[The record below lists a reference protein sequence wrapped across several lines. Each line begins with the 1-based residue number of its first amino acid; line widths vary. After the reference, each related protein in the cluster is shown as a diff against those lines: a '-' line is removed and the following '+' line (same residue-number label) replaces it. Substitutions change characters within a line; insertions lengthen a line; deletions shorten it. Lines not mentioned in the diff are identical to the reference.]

1 MYTIPF
7 DSDVLKSIITGEISS
22 PKIDYVNSKIKGKNF
37 ITYLSNLK
45 YDNLFIDFSD
55 VSFEEKSVI
64 ISEFIKHNSTCHIE
78 QLEATVIKCLFL
90 YRGYDLSLLDEV
102 ESDTKTLEK
111 SILNNQELQE
121 YLDNN
126 KNLIKQ
132 LADILD
138 GVLLYAIKNIND
150 YKEEVGNDITSN
162 IVVEKQEIG
171 KTFVNILDNV
181 SFNFHYY
188 SSLPSFEE
196 LKYFEH
202 YFDRPIYSGKTL
214 INYIITPNCFI
225 YPMLKMILGLEFSP
239 EQLNNIIKEADATL
253 I

>member
-7 DSDVLKSIITGEISS
+7 DSDTLKSIITGEVNS

-45 YDNLFIDFSD
+45 YENLFIDFSD

-64 ISEFIKHNSTCHIE
+64 VSEFIKHNSTCQIE
-78 QLEATVIKCLFL
+78 QIESTVIKCLFL
-90 YRGYDLSLLDEV
+90 YRGYDLSLLDRV
-102 ESDTKTLEK
+102 ESDTKTMEQ
-111 SILNNQELQE
+111 SIFTNEELQE
-121 YLDNN
+121 YLNLN
-126 KNLIKQ
+126 RNLIKQ

-138 GVLLYAIKNIND
+138 GVLLYAIKNINE

-171 KTFVNILDNV
+171 KTFVNILDNS

-196 LKYFEH
+196 IKYFEH

-225 YPMLKMILGLEFSP
+225 YPMLKMIIGLEFSP